1 MAQDAEIAKL
11 RMEVVGLQADRE
23 AVEAKHRDAL
33 EAIDSL
39 RIEKTSL
46 LTDKGALNDLV
57 ASYQKIES
65 DLSAS
70 VRRLEKEKADLAAAA
85 AEEKRVLMAD
95 LDAARANLAISADEA
110 FKSLENGYVLCWER
124 AATAGYDMAN
134 HTFEKY
140 CQETAVAA
148 DAAASSNQG
157 GPDVPAE

>member
-1 MAQDAEIAKL
+1 MGRDAEIARL

-23 AVEAKHRDAL
+23 AVEAKYRDAV
-33 EAIDSL
+33 EAIDIL
-39 RIEKTSL
+39 RVEKTSL

-57 ASYQKIES
+57 ASYQKIEA
-65 DLSAS
+65 DLSAT
-70 VRRLEKEKADLAAAA
+70 VRELEKEKTDLAAAVT
-85 AEEKRVLMAD
+85 EEKRLLMVD
-95 LDAARANLAISADEA
+95 LDAARANLAVSADEA

-124 AATAGYDMAN
+124 ATAAGYDMAK
-134 HTFEKY
+134 HTFERY